1 MKQDGQ
7 TRSDSWWGVNDK
19 HMLTIVV
26 VVDSYISRSRV
37 HDLVGVCGESLLV
50 TRWQWTAFVL
60 EFSNQ
65 LRRHATMQESVVI
78 VTVWE
83 IQKTKQNNNTV
94 DNEGSSYSRL
104 WPQVLPGHQTDIV
117 TRVWKH
123 GKKPARVKYR
133 GYELIFTFF
142 FLCNSFWSPLQIFF
156 FPFQQPHYPFCNSTH
171 FFFFFLIFLYK

>member
-7 TRSDSWWGVNDK
+7 TRIDSWWGVNDK

-133 GYELIFTFF
+133 GYELIFTFLYATHSDHLCKDF
-142 FLCNSFWSPLQIFF
+142 FSFSTAPLSI
-156 FPFQQPHYPFCNSTH
+156 S
-171 FFFFFLIFLYK
+171 